1 MAQVALYPR
10 FRPRSPRAGVA
21 GSQEE
26 LWNLL
31 ADRHVLCCPPG
42 STENGLEEGIKQL
55 HKHVEKKA
63 RGFLKELQRVPTE
76 Q

>member
-1 MAQVALYPR
+1 M
-10 FRPRSPRAGVA
+10 A

-26 LWNLL
+26 LRNLL
-31 ADRHVLCCPPG
+31 ADRHVLRRPPG
-42 STENGLEEGIKQL
+42 SAEKGLEEGIKQL

-63 RGFLKELQRVPTE
+63 RGFLKELQRVPTG